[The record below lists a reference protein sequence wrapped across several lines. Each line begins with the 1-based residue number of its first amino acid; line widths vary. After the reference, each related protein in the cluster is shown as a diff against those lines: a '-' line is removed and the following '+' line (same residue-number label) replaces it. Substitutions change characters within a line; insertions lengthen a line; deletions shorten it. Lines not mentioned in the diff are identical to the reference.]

1 MDSSMDDHKELEPF
15 SFDRSQPF
23 SWDKRMPVFQPK
35 KPRVI
40 INILLFFATVCTTV
54 LAGAMLQGVNPF
66 AHPDQLTKGFP
77 FSFALIFI
85 LLSHELGHYISS
97 RIHRIDATLP
107 YFIPAPTFIGTF
119 GAFIKM
125 RSPVL
130 DRRALL
136 DVGAAG
142 PITGFIVAL
151 PFLIIG
157 LRLSEVKT
165 MATVPE
171 GGLFIGS
178 SLLLS
183 FLTKIIF
190 GNLPDTQQIFLHP
203 VAFAGWIGLLVT
215 SLNLLPIGQL
225 DGGHIAYAVFGE
237 KQEKISKFTF
247 IVLIA
252 LGTYKWLGELFKM
265 QIPGWEG
272 WLIWA
277 LLLQIMGLKHPP
289 PLNQW
294 VDLDPKRKVIGW
306 IALGI
311 FVITFTPVPFGTF

>member
-1 MDSSMDDHKELEPF
+1 MDQENNFKPYSQEPP
-15 SFDRSQPF
+15 QPF
-23 SWDKRMPVFQPK
+23 PWEQGLPVIKPK
-35 KPRVI
+35 KQRVI
-40 INILLFFATVCTTV
+40 INVLLFLATVCTTV
-54 LAGAMLQGVNPF
+54 VAGAMLEGVNPLD
-66 AHPDQLTKGFP
+66 HPEALTRGFP

-157 LRLSEVKT
+157 LMLSEVKT
-165 MATVPE
+165 MATAPE

-183 FLTKIIF
+183 FLTRIIF

-215 SLNLLPIGQL
+215 SLNLLPVGQL

-247 IVLIA
+247 VALIA
-252 LGTYKWLGELFKM
+252 LGTYKWIGQLFNL

-272 WLIWA
+272 WIIWA
-277 LLLQIMGLKHPP
+277 LLLQFMGLKHPRP
-289 PLNQW
+289 INHW
-294 VDLDPKRKVIGW
+294 IELDQKRKVIGW
-306 IALGI
+306 IALAI

>member
-1 MDSSMDDHKELEPF
+1 MDQEREFQPSFPF
-15 SFDRSQPF
+15 EKARPF
-23 SWDKRMPVFQPK
+23 PWEERLPVVPPK
-35 KPRVI
+35 KPKAI
-40 INILLFFATVCTTV
+40 INVLLFLATVCTTV
-54 LAGAMLQGVNPF
+54 SAGAMLQGVNPF
-66 AHPDQLTKGFP
+66 THPDQLTKGFP

-85 LLSHELGHYISS
+85 LLSHELGHYITS
-97 RIHRIDATLP
+97 RIHKINATLP

-136 DVGAAG
+136 DVGVAG
-142 PITGFIVAL
+142 PITGFIVSL
-151 PFLIIG
+151 PFLIVG
-157 LRLSEVKT
+157 LKLSEVKA
-165 MATVPE
+165 MVTVPE
-171 GGLFIGS
+171 GGFFIGS

-190 GNLPDTQQIFLHP
+190 GDLPDTQQIILHP

-225 DGGHIAYAVFGE
+225 DGGHIAYALFGE
-237 KQEKISKFTF
+237 KQEKISKVAF
-247 IVLIA
+247 ISLIV
-252 LGTYKWLGELFKM
+252 LGTYKWMGELFNV

-272 WLIWA
+272 WIFWA
-277 LLLQIMGLKHPP
+277 MLLLMMGLKHPP
-289 PLNQW
+289 PINQW
-294 VDLDPKRKVIGW
+294 VDLDRKRMVMGW
-306 IALGI
+306 IALVI

>member
-1 MDSSMDDHKELEPF
+1 MDQERDFEPHLNEPT
-15 SFDRSQPF
+15 RPF
-23 SWDKRMPVFQPK
+23 PWEQGIPVIKPK
-35 KPRVI
+35 KQRVI
-40 INILLFFATVCTTV
+40 INVLLFLATVCTTV
-54 LAGAMLQGVNPF
+54 VAGAMLEGVNPLV
-66 AHPDQLTKGFP
+66 HPEELTRGFP

-85 LLSHELGHYISS
+85 LLSHEFGHYISS

-130 DRRALL
+130 DRKALL

-157 LRLSEVKT
+157 LMLSEVKT
-165 MATVPE
+165 IATVPE

-183 FLTKIIF
+183 FLTRIIF

-215 SLNLLPIGQL
+215 SLNLLPVGQL

-237 KQEKISKFTF
+237 KQEKISRFTF
-247 IVLIA
+247 VALIA
-252 LGTYKWLGELFKM
+252 LGTYKWIGQLFNL

-272 WLIWA
+272 WIIWA
-277 LLLQIMGLKHPP
+277 LLLQFMGLKHPRP
-289 PLNQW
+289 INHW
-294 VDLDPKRKVIGW
+294 IELDHKRKVIGW
-306 IALGI
+306 IALAI

>member
-1 MDSSMDDHKELEPF
+1 MDEHNKLEPF
-15 SFDRSQPF
+15 SQYEDQRPF
-23 SWDKRMPVFQPK
+23 PWEQRIPVFQPK

-40 INILLFFATVCTTV
+40 INVVLFLLTVCTTV
-54 LAGAMLQGVNPF
+54 VAGAMLQGVNPI
-66 AHPDQLTKGFP
+66 AHPDQLQQGFP

-85 LLSHELGHYISS
+85 LLSHELGHYITS
-97 RIHRIDATLP
+97 RIHKIDATLP

-125 RSPVL
+125 RSPVM

-142 PITGFIVAL
+142 PITGFIMAL
-151 PFLIIG
+151 PFLIVG
-157 LRLSEVKT
+157 LKLSEVKVMPT
-165 MATVPE
+165 LPE

-183 FLTKIIF
+183 FLTRVIF
-190 GNLPDTQQIFLHP
+190 GNLPDTHQVILHP
-203 VAFAGWIGLLVT
+203 IAFAGWIGLLVT

-237 KQEKISKFTF
+237 KQEKISRIVF
-247 IVLIA
+247 IGLIA
-252 LGTYKWLGELFKM
+252 LGTYKWMGDLFGV

-277 LLLQIMGLKHPP
+277 LLLKIMGLKHPP
-289 PLNQW
+289 PLNHW
-294 VDLDPKRKVIGW
+294 VGLDRKRKVIGW

-311 FVITFTPVPFGTF
+311 FVITFTPVPFGAF

>member
-1 MDSSMDDHKELEPF
+1 MDDQRELEPF
-15 SFDRSQPF
+15 TFEKPQPF
-23 SWDKRMPVFQPK
+23 PWEQGIPVIKPK
-35 KPRVI
+35 KQRVI
-40 INILLFFATVCTTV
+40 VNVLLFLATVCTTV
-54 LAGAMLQGVNPF
+54 VAGAMLEGVNPL
-66 AHPDQLTKGFP
+66 AHPEELTRGFP

-157 LRLSEVKT
+157 LMLSEVKT

-183 FLTKIIF
+183 FLTRIIF

-215 SLNLLPIGQL
+215 SLNLLPVGQL

-237 KQEKISKFTF
+237 KQEKISRFTF
-247 IVLIA
+247 VALIA
-252 LGTYKWLGELFKM
+252 LGTYKWLGQLFNL

-272 WLIWA
+272 WIVWA
-277 LLLQIMGLKHPP
+277 LLLQFMGLRHPRP
-289 PLNQW
+289 INHW
-294 VDLDPKRKVIGW
+294 IELDRKRKVIGW
-306 IALGI
+306 IALAI
-311 FVITFTPVPFGTF
+311 FVITFTPIPFGTF

>member
-1 MDSSMDDHKELEPF
+1 MSEEKELEPLT
-15 SFDRSQPF
+15 SERPQPF
-23 SWDKRMPVFQPK
+23 PWEQGIPVIKPK
-35 KPRVI
+35 KQRVI
-40 INILLFFATVCTTV
+40 INVLLFLATVCTTV
-54 LAGAMLQGVNPF
+54 VAGAMLERVNPL
-66 AHPDQLTKGFP
+66 AHPEELTRGFP

-85 LLSHELGHYISS
+85 LLSHEFGHYISS

-142 PITGFIVAL
+142 PITGFIVAI

-157 LRLSEVKT
+157 LTLSEVKT
-165 MATVPE
+165 VATVTE

-183 FLTKIIF
+183 FLTRIIF

-237 KQEKISKFTF
+237 KQEKISRFTF
-247 IVLIA
+247 VALIA
-252 LGTYKWLGELFKM
+252 LGTYKWFGQLFNL

-272 WLIWA
+272 WIVWA
-277 LLLQIMGLKHPP
+277 LLLQFMGLRHPRP
-289 PLNQW
+289 INHW
-294 VDLDPKRKVIGW
+294 IELDRKRKVIGW
-306 IALGI
+306 IALAI

>member
-1 MDSSMDDHKELEPF
+1 MDQERDFEPNLHE
-15 SFDRSQPF
+15 STRPF
-23 SWDKRMPVFQPK
+23 PGEQGIPVIKPK
-35 KPRVI
+35 KQRVI
-40 INILLFFATVCTTV
+40 INVLLFLATVCTTV
-54 LAGAMLQGVNPF
+54 VAGAMLEGVNPL
-66 AHPDQLTKGFP
+66 AHPEELTRGFP

-157 LRLSEVKT
+157 LTLSEVKI
-165 MATVPE
+165 MATAPE

-183 FLTKIIF
+183 FLTRIIF
-190 GNLPDTQQIFLHP
+190 GDLPDTQQIFLHP

-215 SLNLLPIGQL
+215 SLNLLPVGQL

-237 KQEKISKFTF
+237 KQEKISRFTF
-247 IVLIA
+247 VVLIA
-252 LGTYKWLGELFKM
+252 LGTYKWIGQLFNL

-272 WLIWA
+272 WIVWA
-277 LLLQIMGLKHPP
+277 LLLQFMGLRHPRP
-289 PLNQW
+289 INHW
-294 VDLDPKRKVIGW
+294 IELDRKRKVIGW
-306 IALGI
+306 IALAI
-311 FVITFTPVPFGTF
+311 FVITFTPIPFGTF

>member
-1 MDSSMDDHKELEPF
+1 MDDQRELEPF
-15 SFDRSQPF
+15 TFEKPQPF
-23 SWDKRMPVFQPK
+23 PREQGIPVVIKPK
-35 KPRVI
+35 KQRVI
-40 INILLFFATVCTTV
+40 INVLLFLATVCTTV
-54 LAGAMLQGVNPF
+54 VAGAMLEGVNPLV
-66 AHPDQLTKGFP
+66 HPEELTRGFP

-85 LLSHELGHYISS
+85 LLSHEFGHYISS

-130 DRRALL
+130 DRKALL

-157 LRLSEVKT
+157 LMLSEVKT
-165 MATVPE
+165 IATAPE

-183 FLTKIIF
+183 FLTRIIF
-190 GNLPDTQQIFLHP
+190 GDLPDTQQIFLHP

-215 SLNLLPIGQL
+215 SLNLLPVGQL

-237 KQEKISKFTF
+237 KQEKISRVTF
-247 IVLIA
+247 VALIA
-252 LGTYKWLGELFKM
+252 LGTYKWIGQLFNL

-272 WLIWA
+272 WIIWA
-277 LLLQIMGLKHPP
+277 LLLQFMGLKHPRP
-289 PLNQW
+289 INHW
-294 VDLDPKRKVIGW
+294 IELDQKRKVIGW
-306 IALGI
+306 IALAI

>member
-1 MDSSMDDHKELEPF
+1 MDSNMDDHKESEPF
-15 SFDRSQPF
+15 SFGQPRPF
-23 SWDKRMPVFQPK
+23 PWEQGIPVIKPK
-35 KPRVI
+35 KQRVI
-40 INILLFFATVCTTV
+40 INVLLFLATVCTTV
-54 LAGAMLQGVNPF
+54 VAGAMLEGVNPLV
-66 AHPDQLTKGFP
+66 HPEELTRGFP

-85 LLSHELGHYISS
+85 LLSHEFGHYISS

-130 DRRALL
+130 DRKALL

-157 LRLSEVKT
+157 LMLSEVKT
-165 MATVPE
+165 IATVPE

-183 FLTKIIF
+183 FLTRIIF

-215 SLNLLPIGQL
+215 SLNLLPVGQL

-237 KQEKISKFTF
+237 KQEKISRFTF
-247 IVLIA
+247 VALIA
-252 LGTYKWLGELFKM
+252 LGTYKWIGQLFNL

-272 WLIWA
+272 WIIWA
-277 LLLQIMGLKHPP
+277 LLLQFMGLKHPRP
-289 PLNQW
+289 INHW
-294 VDLDPKRKVIGW
+294 IELDHKRKVIGW
-306 IALGI
+306 IALAI

>member
-1 MDSSMDDHKELEPF
+1 MDQERDFEPNLNEPT
-15 SFDRSQPF
+15 RPF
-23 SWDKRMPVFQPK
+23 SWEQRIPLVRPK
-35 KPRVI
+35 KPKLI
-40 INILLFFATVCTTV
+40 INLLLFCATVFTTV
-54 LAGAMLQGVNPF
+54 AAGAMLQGVNPLTN
-66 AHPDQLTKGFP
+66 PDQLTKGIP

-85 LLSHELGHYISS
+85 LLSHELGHYITS

-142 PITGFIVAL
+142 PITGFVVAI

-157 LRLSEVKT
+157 LMLSEVKT
-165 MATVPE
+165 VATIPE

-183 FLTKIIF
+183 FLTRMIF
-190 GNLPDTQQIFLHP
+190 GNLPDTQQIILHP

-215 SLNLLPIGQL
+215 SLNLLPVGQL

-237 KQEKISKFTF
+237 KQEKISRFTL
-247 IVLIA
+247 IVLIV
-252 LGTYKWLGELFKM
+252 LGTYKWVGEFFHV

-272 WLIWA
+272 WIVWA

-289 PLNQW
+289 PINHW
-294 VDLDPKRKVIGW
+294 IELDRKRKVIGW
-306 IALGI
+306 IALAI

>member
-1 MDSSMDDHKELEPF
+1 MSEEKELDPF
-15 SFDRSQPF
+15 LQYEKQRRFPWEQGI
-23 SWDKRMPVFQPK
+23 PVIKPK
-35 KPRVI
+35 KQRVI
-40 INILLFFATVCTTV
+40 INVLLFLATVCTTV
-54 LAGAMLQGVNPF
+54 GAGAMLEGVNPLV
-66 AHPDQLTKGFP
+66 HPEELTRGFP

-85 LLSHELGHYISS
+85 LLSHEFGHYISS

-130 DRRALL
+130 DRKALL

-157 LRLSEVKT
+157 LMLSEVKT
-165 MATVPE
+165 MATAPE

-183 FLTKIIF
+183 FLTRIIF

-215 SLNLLPIGQL
+215 SLNLLPVGQL

-237 KQEKISKFTF
+237 KQEKISRFTF
-247 IVLIA
+247 VALIA
-252 LGTYKWLGELFKM
+252 LGSYKWIGQLFNL

-272 WLIWA
+272 WIIWA
-277 LLLQIMGLKHPP
+277 LLLQFMGLKHPRP
-289 PLNQW
+289 INHW
-294 VDLDPKRKVIGW
+294 IELDRKRKVIGW
-306 IALGI
+306 IALAI